1 MGNAASGK
9 NTCLVIGGYMVVK
22 SIVNLILGFSTGNI
36 ITLLVSAALAF
47 TLVAGIKYLNYATG
61 AYLAVVFLMHVA
73 GNVSGHHWFY
83 LAEGIIDVVAAFIL
97 FTSSNVKAHFEKE

>member
-1 MGNAASGK
+1 MGNAESGK

-22 SIVNLILGFSTGNI
+22 SIINLILGFSTGNI

-83 LAEGIIDVVAAFIL
+83 LAEGIIDVIAAFIL

>member
-1 MGNAASGK
+1 MGNAESGR
-9 NTCLVIGGYMVVK
+9 NTCLVIGGYMIVK
-22 SIVNLILGFSTGNI
+22 SIINLIAGFSVGNI
-36 ITLLVSAALAF
+36 ITLVVSGILAV

-61 AYLAVVFLMHVA
+61 IYLAVIFLIHVM
-73 GNVSGHHWFY
+73 GNISGHHWFY